1 MSNLINRN
9 AAKEQFNDIPPF
21 IGMTGGCV
29 QQMLDSVPAADAVEI
44 KTLEAWL
51 YEIAMNNSQNSLGFS
66 CEEIISRLDGLRTYA
81 KEKAE
86 EAAKCDGCG
95 ERSPAT
101 GWCKEKGIYTEPGG
115 TCQNGGA
122 G

>member
-1 MSNLINRN
+1 MSGLINRK
-9 AAKEQFNDIPPF
+9 AAKEKFNDIPPF

-29 QQMLDSVPAADAVEI
+29 QQMLDDVPAADAVEI

-51 YEIAMNNSQNSLGFS
+51 YEIAMNNTQNTLGGA
-66 CEEIISRLDGLRTYA
+66 CEENIRRLDGLRTYA

-86 EAAKCDGCG
+86 EATKCDGCD
-95 ERSPAT
+95 ERSPVT
-101 GWCKEKGIYTEPGG
+101 GWCEEKGIYTEPGG
-115 TCQNGGA
+115 TCQSGGA